1 MPTMLVADID
11 IGGSIATVVVVGLG
25 LFILNFIKDA
35 VTEVGSQVPERLER
49 INTGGGGGA
58 SKQDGP
64 LFDDSGTG
72 ANTKLPEKG
81 LLKKSKQMK
90 ADGTRY
96 APWMIIDESAVEKF
110 KRQRAERK
118 KKEQA
123 ASKKKGLF

>member
-1 MPTMLVADID
+1 MSDSPPNLAFCMAHRDQQETQHTDQHTPL
-11 IGGSIATVVVVGLG
+11 LCCR
-25 LFILNFIKDA
+25 
-35 VTEVGSQVPERLER
+35 VGSQVPERLER
-49 INTGGGGGA
+49 INTGGGGGGA
-58 SKQDGP
+58 KQDGP